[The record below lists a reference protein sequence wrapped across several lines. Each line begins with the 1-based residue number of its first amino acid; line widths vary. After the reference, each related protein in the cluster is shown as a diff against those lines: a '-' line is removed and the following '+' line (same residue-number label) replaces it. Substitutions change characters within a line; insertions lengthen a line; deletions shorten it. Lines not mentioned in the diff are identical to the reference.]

1 MVRSNKKSSRRI
13 RRINKKRTVGGCGTC
28 SSMIKGGNIQAY
40 SVPNNAYPIN
50 NYELDPNNPSLQ
62 VSSRLL
68 PNMSSSMKGGKR
80 SKSRRSK
87 SRRNKSIRNK
97 SRRNKSMT
105 GGGSVS
111 DFLLGNNTSSNQP
124 LSFSASSASTLGV
137 NILSGTPFVNSS
149 TIIQPT
155 TNMFS
160 NANPPLV

>member
-87 SRRNKSIRNK
+87 SRRNKS
-97 SRRNKSMT
+97 RRNKSMT

>member
-40 SVPNNAYPIN
+40 SVPNNAYPLN
-50 NYELDPNNPSLQ
+50 NHILDPINPDLQ
-62 VSSRLL
+62 ISSRLL
-68 PNMSSSMKGGKR
+68 PNMSSSMKGG
-80 SKSRRSK
+80 RRSK
-87 SRRNKSIRNK
+87 SRRNKSRRNK
-97 SRRNKSMT
+97 SRHNKSMT
-105 GGGSVS
+105 GGGSIS

-149 TIIQPT
+149 TMIQPT